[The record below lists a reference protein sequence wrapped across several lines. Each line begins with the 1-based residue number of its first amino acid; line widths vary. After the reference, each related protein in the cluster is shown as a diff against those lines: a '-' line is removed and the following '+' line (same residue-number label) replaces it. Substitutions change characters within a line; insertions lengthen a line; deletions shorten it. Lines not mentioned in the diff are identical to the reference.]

1 MHDIIIILVMT
12 FPMFLFMI
20 YPGIW
25 VSNYVDEKY
34 EISESQKRTIMV
46 SVTFFSALTL
56 SSLLYWV

>member
-1 MHDIIIILVMT
+1 MHDIMIILVMT

-25 VSNYVDEKY
+25 LSNYVDENYK
-34 EISESQKRTIMV
+34 ISEKQKRTIMV
-46 SVTFFSALTL
+46 STTFLSALTL

>member
-20 YPGIW
+20 YPGIL
-25 VSNYVDEKY
+25 VSNYVDKKY
-34 EISESQKRTIMV
+34 KISESQKRTIMV
-46 SVTFFSALTL
+46 SVTFFSALAL